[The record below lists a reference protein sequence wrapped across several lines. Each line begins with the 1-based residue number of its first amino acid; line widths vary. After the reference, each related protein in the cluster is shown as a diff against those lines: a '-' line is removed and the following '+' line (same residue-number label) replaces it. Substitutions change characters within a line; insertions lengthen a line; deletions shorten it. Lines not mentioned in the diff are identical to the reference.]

1 MKTACRSNPNGGADK
16 NVQTWR
22 RDRLRLAGF
31 VPPAADPDHRQYGR
45 LNAARQ
51 QSRTQQHHQRA
62 RKGPRNRRLGPSA
75 AIKSP

>member
-1 MKTACRSNPNGGADK
+1 MKNARRSNPNGGADK

-31 VPPAADPDHRQYGR
+31 VPPAADQDHRQYGH
-45 LNAARQ
+45 LNAARRQ
-51 QSRTQQHHQRA
+51 NRAQKPQQRA
-62 RKGPRNRRLGPSA
+62 HKGPRNCRLGQSA